1 MAHYL
6 VTGGAGFIGSNIAI
20 ALVHRGESVR
30 VIDNLATGSKANL
43 DEILDR
49 IEFIEGDICDAED
62 INRAVSGVDYVLHQA
77 AIPSVARSV
86 EDPVSTNEANASGT
100 LHILLAARDA
110 GVKRVVFA
118 SSSSVYGDSPTL
130 PKSEEMPPDPLSPYA
145 ASKLIGEYYCK
156 IFQNLFGL
164 ETICLRYFNVFG
176 PRQDPTSQYA
186 AVIPIF
192 ITAVAADRQPTVYGD
207 GLQSR
212 DFTFVDNVIEANLLA
227 CSAPKEATGRVYN
240 VACGERFTLLDLLDE
255 IGRILNKKPAAAFE
269 PPRPGD
275 VKHSLADISRA
286 QQRLSFA
293 PAVSFTEGLRRTV
306 DWFT

>member
-20 ALVHRGESVR
+20 EFVRRGETVR
-30 VIDNLATGSKANL
+30 VIDNLATGRRENL
-43 DEILDR
+43 DEILDKV
-49 IEFIEGDICDAED
+49 EFIEGDICEPDL
-62 INRAVSGVDYVLHQA
+62 IRRAVSGVDYVLHQA

-86 EDPVSTNEANASGT
+86 EDPITTNRANVTGT
-100 LHILLAARDA
+100 LNLLIASRDA

-118 SSSSVYGDSPTL
+118 SSSSIYGDSPTL
-130 PKSEEMPPDPLSPYA
+130 PKTEDMVPEPLSPYA

-156 IFQNLFGL
+156 IFQDLFGL

-192 ITAVAADRQPTVYGD
+192 ITSVASDRQPTVYGD

-212 DFTFVDNVIEANLLA
+212 DFTFVENVIEANLLA
-227 CSAPKEATGRVYN
+227 CCAPKEATGQVYN
-240 VACGERFTLLDLLDE
+240 IACGECFTLLDLLNE
-255 IGRILNKKPAAAFE
+255 VGRILDKKPEPVFE

-275 VKHSLADISRA
+275 VKHSLADISLA
-286 QQRLSFA
+286 KEHLSFE
-293 PAVSFTEGLRRTV
+293 PKVSFAEGLRRTV
-306 DWFT
+306 PWFR